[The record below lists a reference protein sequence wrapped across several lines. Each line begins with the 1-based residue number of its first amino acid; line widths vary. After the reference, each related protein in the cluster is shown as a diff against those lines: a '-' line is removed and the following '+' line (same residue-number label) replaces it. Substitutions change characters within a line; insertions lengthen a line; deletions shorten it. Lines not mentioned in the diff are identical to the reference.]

1 MKNIKGGSM
10 STSNA
15 KQYMTFNI
23 EEVYG
28 IELKKIKEIIRYQEL
43 TKVPETPEFI
53 LGVLS
58 LRGIAVPIIN
68 LRNLLKL
75 EEKKIDEYSVIIVM
89 EISGRLIGLLV
100 DSVSDMISI
109 EDSEIKKP
117 MKFSNKNSRRFVDG
131 MVERDNKFIM
141 LFAVDKLFSSDEIDL
156 IDGI

>member
-1 MKNIKGGSM
+1 M
-10 STSNA
+10 SLVNS
-15 KQYMTFNI
+15 KQYMTFSL

-43 TKVPETPEFI
+43 TIVPETPEFI
-53 LGVLS
+53 IGVLS
-58 LRGIAVPIIN
+58 LRGVAVPIIN
-68 LRNLLKL
+68 LRKLLKL

-109 EDSEIKKP
+109 EDSEIKEP
-117 MKFSNKNSRRFVDG
+117 MKFSKKNSRRFVDG
-131 MVERDNKFIM
+131 MVEKDNKFIM